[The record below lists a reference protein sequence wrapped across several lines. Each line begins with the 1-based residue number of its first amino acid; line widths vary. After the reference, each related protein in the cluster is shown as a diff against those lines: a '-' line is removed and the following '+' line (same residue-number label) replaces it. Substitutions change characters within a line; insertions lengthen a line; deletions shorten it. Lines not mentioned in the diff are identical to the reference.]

1 MHALILAA
9 GRGERMRPL
18 TDRLP
23 KPLLPVGGK
32 PLVVRQI
39 ESLQRAGITDIAINV
54 GWLGERFEAA
64 LGDGGRFGVRLRY
77 SVEPP
82 TAWETGG
89 GIATALELL
98 GDDPF
103 IVASGDIE
111 TDFDYSTLAA
121 PAAAIA
127 ADPRGTAAHF
137 VLVDNPPFHTR
148 GDVALDAAGRVQ
160 RTGNLL
166 NYGNIGVF
174 HPMLFEHEPKR
185 AQWKLFPWA
194 YRFVD
199 QQRVSGQHFQG
210 RWNNVGTPE
219 QLERLD
225 RSLT

>member
-9 GRGERMRPL
+9 GRGARMRPL
-18 TDRLP
+18 TDHTP
-23 KPLLPVGGK
+23 KPLLAVGGK

-39 ESLQRAGITDIAINV
+39 EALRRAGIVDIAINV
-54 GWLGERFEAA
+54 GWLGHCFEPV
-64 LGDGGRFGVRLRY
+64 LGDGSAFGVRLAY
-77 SVEPP
+77 SVEPS

-98 GDDPF
+98 GDGPF
-103 IVASGDIE
+103 VVASGDIE
-111 TDFDYSTLAA
+111 TDFDYSALLA

-127 ADPRGTAAHF
+127 ADPDHTAAHF
-137 VLVDNPPFHTR
+137 VLVDNPPFHPL
-148 GDVALDAAGRVQ
+148 GDMALDGSGRVQ
-160 RTGNLL
+160 RSGTLL

-174 HPMLFEHEPKR
+174 HPQLFAHEAKR

-199 QQRVSGQHFQG
+199 QQRVSGQHHRG

-219 QLERLD
+219 QLDRLD
-225 RSLT
+225 RLLT